1 MKKLTKY
8 YFHIHHEVLVEALT
22 EPLKNR
28 IKYIKENKPK
38 DEIELRLRLIK
49 PVKGK
54 LPSEFIKADQAWEK
68 AYQAQIKADQARA
81 KAHQARD
88 KAEQA
93 NQAWEE
99 AYQAQIKADQARVKA
114 YQAWGKTNQADQ
126 AWEESYQARG
136 KANQAWDKADQ
147 AWEKAEQALVKAL
160 KDNTPALEK
169 LHKVECGCGYDFI
182 RKTIFTEKN
191 GLER

>member
-54 LPSEFIKADQAWEK
+54 LPSEFIKADQARVK
-68 AYQAQIKADQARA
+68 AYQALVKAHQARA
-81 KAHQARD
+81 KAHQAWE

-93 NQAWEE
+93 WEKAVQA
-99 AYQAQIKADQARVKA
+99 
-114 YQAWGKTNQADQ
+114 
-126 AWEESYQARG
+126 YQARG

-147 AWEKAEQALVKAL
+147 AFIKANQAWVKAL
-160 KDNTPALEK
+160 KDSIPALEK
-169 LHKVECGCGYDFI
+169 LHKKECGCGWNG
-182 RKTIFTEKN
+182 KTIFTKEN
-191 GLER
+191 GLEK

>member
-54 LPSEFIKADQAWEK
+54 LPSEFIKADQA
-68 AYQAQIKADQARA
+68 
-81 KAHQARD
+81 
-88 KAEQA
+88 
-93 NQAWEE
+93 
-99 AYQAQIKADQARVKA
+99 RVKA
-114 YQAWGKTNQADQ
+114 YQALVKA
-126 AWEESYQARG
+126 YQARG

-147 AWEKAEQALVKAL
+147 AFIKANQAWVKAL
-160 KDNTPALEK
+160 KDSIPALEK
-169 LHKVECGCGYDFI
+169 LHKKECGCGWNG
-182 RKTIFTEKN
+182 KTIFTKEN
-191 GLER
+191 GLEK